1 MGIKIRIVAVLLLL
15 VFLGAFMAV
24 LQHTGTIQRNDTTLR
39 MENGKELFLS
49 VAATDAKRARGLSG
63 RESMRENEGM
73 LFTFAKRDFQGI
85 WMKEMRFPL
94 DILWLNK
101 EGAGAFTVVDI
112 KENAAPETY
121 PEIFLPKELASHVIE
136 LNGGTAGKNGI
147 GIGSVLTVKK

>member
-1 MGIKIRIVAVLLLL
+1 M
-15 VFLGAFMAV
+15 FLGAFMAV

-73 LFTFAKRDFQGI
+73 LFTFAKRDFQDL
-85 WMKEMRFPL
+85 MKEMRFPL

-112 KENAAPETY
+112 KKTR
-121 PEIFLPKELASHVIE
+121 LPKPIRKFSCRKSWRR
-136 LNGGTAGKNGI
+136 T
-147 GIGSVLTVKK
+147 